1 MIAPSDWAKI
11 MGSLCNV
18 LTATNSSLNMWIY
31 LNKVKSYQENT
42 VQGWEFSLFLS
53 SLFRSKWRILLK
65 DFEQFALVAL

>member
-42 VQGWEFSLFLS
+42 GLGIFS
-53 SLFRSKWRILLK
+53 
-65 DFEQFALVAL
+65 FAQKGAYY